1 MEPKQG
7 KNKFFR
13 WRELLRLVTV
23 LNDKELS
30 LAKQSTNQNWQESRK
45 KQSLL
50 AIYQEVR
57 KAAAQSQDSLEGG
70 VSLHAPAGSFI
81 SLLTVC
87 LPLHDAVWHLSG
99 SDPYNILRC
108 WERCCLYQSAEQP
121 WADCSASPSLI
132 QVAPAGSAAE
142 KYHQRKG
149 VHHMCWDQNSP
160 KLLLPP
166 LHRLQKHAVLTIWS
180 VKICRSAGA
189 PCKGKKRLP
198 VRASLA
204 GQNKPG

>member
-1 MEPKQG
+1 MPRM
-7 KNKFFR
+7 FFF
-13 WRELLRLVTV
+13 T
-23 LNDKELS
+23 
-30 LAKQSTNQNWQESRK
+30 
-45 KQSLL
+45 
-50 AIYQEVR
+50 
-57 KAAAQSQDSLEGG
+57 
-70 VSLHAPAGSFI
+70 

-149 VHHMCWDQNSP
+149 VSHMCWDQNSP
-160 KLLLPP
+160 GLLIPP
-166 LHRLQKHAVLTIWS
+166 LHGLQKHAVLTIWS

-189 PCKGKKRLP
+189 PCKGKKA
-198 VRASLA
+198 ASDSKPGWA
-204 GQNKPG
+204 GQAWLALRDGQLLPCLSSCRWPLSKPQQWS